1 MSLHAHRA
9 GASLLAAI
17 SLALV
22 LAAGCQSGPPEE
34 PPKQE
39 KAPEPAD
46 IQAVDPRDMAEQVSR
61 RPAFQWKLPKRV
73 AEPRLLSF
81 TLSEAGDGDQPVKDE
96 ADLKRVAF
104 ASGLQTAGLAGFDPW
119 KPPEGCVLTGPL
131 KEMEQLKGATWYR
144 WSVRALGQSE
154 VALSTFHFRTR
165 TEGAAPDA
173 APDAPGATPP
183 KK

>member
-1 MSLHAHRA
+1 MSRRA
-9 GASLLAAI
+9 YGAGPFLRTAI

-34 PPKQE
+34 PPKPE

-61 RPAFQWKLPKRV
+61 RPAFQWTLPKRV
-73 AEPRLLSF
+73 AAPRLLSF
-81 TLSEAGDGDQPVKDE
+81 TLSEAGDGNQPLKDE

-104 ASGLQTAGLAGFDPW
+104 ASGLQTAGTAGLDPW

-131 KEMEQLKGATWYR
+131 REMEQLKGATWYR
-144 WSVRALGQSE
+144 WSVRALGPNE

-165 TEGAAPDA
+165 AEDAAPKAAPDA
-173 APDAPGATPP
+173 TPA
-183 KK
+183 KAGG